1 MRDVNRALDIDRI
14 SPRQVGLRVAMVT
27 ETYPP
32 EVNGVARTIGLMV
45 EGLRGRGHSVQ
56 LVRPRQHG
64 AERPGMEQGFE
75 ELLRPGIPIPR
86 YTQLKM
92 GMPGTQAM
100 RRAWTQQRPDL
111 VHIATEGPLGWSA
124 LSAARKLNLP
134 VVTDFHTNFHAYSR
148 HYGFSWLRR
157 PIAGYL
163 RHFHNR
169 ADCTLV
175 PTEELMHQLAELR
188 FERLRIVGRGV
199 NPEVFSP
206 VRRSPELRRKWGAG
220 EQTLVALCVSRFA
233 PEKNFPLVIEAYEA
247 MRRLRPDTKLVLV
260 GDGPLLEE
268 LRGAN
273 VGCVI
278 AGRLVNGEL
287 ATHYASADAFL
298 FPSVT
303 ETFGNVTLEAMASGL
318 GVVAYDYAAARQH
331 LEHGHS
337 ALLAPFDDRATF
349 IAQAERLA
357 REPHLARELGRAA
370 RSVAENVTWEHIVRD
385 FEAVLLDAACGVERA
400 REVRGV
406 PA

>member
-1 MRDVNRALDIDRI
+1 VNRILDIDELA
-14 SPRQVGLRVAMVT
+14 PRDANLRVAMVS

-45 EGLRGRGHSVQ
+45 EGLCALGHAVQ
-56 LVRPRQHG
+56 LVRPRQHRADKA
-64 AERPGMEQGFE
+64 AEGTDFH
-75 ELLRPGIPIPR
+75 ELLRPGIPVPR

-92 GMPGTQAM
+92 GMPGSRALV
-100 RRAWTQQRPDL
+100 RAWTDWRPDL

-124 LSAARKLNLP
+124 LAAARKLELP

-148 HYGFSWLRR
+148 HYGVSWLRR

-175 PTEELMHQLAELR
+175 PTEELAQQVDDAIL
-188 FERLRIVGRGV
+188 ERLRVVGRGV
-199 NPEVFSP
+199 NPKVFSP
-206 VRRSPELRRKWGAG
+206 ERRSRALRASWGADND
-220 EQTLVALCVSRFA
+220 TLVVLCVSRFA

-247 MRRLRPDTKLVLV
+247 MRRLRPGTKLVLV

-268 LRGAN
+268 LRRAN

-287 ATHYASADAFL
+287 SAHYASADVFL
-298 FPSVT
+298 FPSIT

-318 GVVAYDYAAARQH
+318 GVVAYDYAAARRH
-331 LEHGHS
+331 LEHGRS
-337 ALLAPFDDRATF
+337 ALLAPFDDRAAF
-349 IAQAERLA
+349 ITQAERLA
-357 REPHLARELGRAA
+357 HEPLLARELGRAA
-370 RSVAENVTWEHIVRD
+370 RTVAERVTWAHIVKD
-385 FEAVLLDAACGVERA
+385 FEGVLLEAAGSAEQAEAGGVA
-400 REVRGV
+400 
-406 PA
+406 A

>member
-1 MRDVNRALDIDRI
+1 VNRILDIDELA
-14 SPRQVGLRVAMVT
+14 PRGANLRVAMVS

-45 EGLRGRGHSVQ
+45 EGLCALGHAVQ
-56 LVRPRQHG
+56 LVRPRQHRADKG
-64 AERPGMEQGFE
+64 AEGADFH
-75 ELLRPGIPIPR
+75 ELLRPGIPVPR
-86 YTQLKM
+86 YTQLRM
-92 GMPGTQAM
+92 GMPGSRALS
-100 RRAWTQQRPDL
+100 RAWTRWRPDL

-124 LSAARKLNLP
+124 LAAARKLRLP

-148 HYGFSWLRR
+148 HYGVSWLRR

-175 PTEELMHQLAELR
+175 PTEELAQQLAAQG
-188 FERLRIVGRGV
+188 FERLRVVGRGV
-199 NPEVFSP
+199 NPRVFSP
-206 VRRSPELRRKWGAG
+206 ERRSRALRATWGADND
-220 EQTLVALCVSRFA
+220 TVVALCVSRFA

-260 GDGPLLEE
+260 GDGPLLQE
-268 LRGAN
+268 LRRAN

-287 ATHYASADAFL
+287 SAHYASADVFL

-331 LEHGHS
+331 LEHGRS
-337 ALLAPFDDRATF
+337 ALLAAFDDRAAF
-349 IAQAERLA
+349 IAQAERFA
-357 REPHLARELGRAA
+357 REPHLARELGCAARRAA
-370 RSVAENVTWEHIVRD
+370 ESVTWAHIVRD
-385 FEAVLLDAACGVERA
+385 FEAVLLEAAADSERVEA
-400 REVRGV
+400 QSV
-406 PA
+406 AT